1 MKKVLASLF
10 MLSFITYSV
19 DNLESRIFNQ
29 RISTRLG
36 VSKLI
41 MQIEN
46 KNAPISNMISGD
58 LFSADEIIKKFN
70 ETNTKISD
78 NLLLILPDVNVF
90 NTNLT
95 KFAKTSSNIIVY
107 LADDDYGMSYFKDRT
122 FKKLKELNIDLNKYG
137 IKVINLDLTKA
148 ELEEALVQT
157 FDEENIVNTVL
168 YNKVK
173 NLR

>member
-1 MKKVLASLF
+1 MKKVLATLF

-41 MQIEN
+41 MEIEN
-46 KNAPISNMISGD
+46 NSRLVSNEISGD
-58 LFSADEIIKKFN
+58 MFSADEIVKKFN
-70 ETNTKISD
+70 ETNTKIAD

-95 KFAKTSSNIIVY
+95 KFVKTSSNIVVY

-137 IKVINLDLTKA
+137 IKVINLNLTKA

-168 YNKVK
+168 YKKVK

>member
-1 MKKVLASLF
+1 M
-10 MLSFITYSV
+10 
-19 DNLESRIFNQ
+19 
-29 RISTRLG
+29 
-36 VSKLI
+36 
-41 MQIEN
+41 
-46 KNAPISNMISGD
+46 
-58 LFSADEIIKKFN
+58 
-70 ETNTKISD
+70 
-78 NLLLILPDVNVF
+78 F

-95 KFAKTSSNIIVY
+95 KFVKTSSNIVVY

-122 FKKLKELNIDLNKYG
+122 FKKLKELDIDLNKYG
-137 IKVINLDLTKA
+137 IKVINLNLTKA